1 MHARQTL
8 LGLLPAALLAATA
21 AQAQTVDRQN
31 RPPEVLVVVK
41 DEAPRCEPQQL
52 RVPSRA
58 NIDLRITNQGKRSV
72 LVSAPDMFKDDRVR
86 GVTNAKEA
94 NGGYVIEH
102 GQTAQFIVLTPEEG
116 EYKFGCVEPGQAAAE
131 TTGSLVTVR
140 SATQYNK

>member
-1 MHARQTL
+1 MPVRTSL

-21 AQAQTVDRQN
+21 AQAQTLDRQN

-52 RVPSRA
+52 RVPARA

-86 GVTNAKEA
+86 GATNAKQEQ
-94 NGGYVIEH
+94 GGYVVEH

-116 EYKFGCVEPGQAAAE
+116 EYKFGCVEPGRADVA